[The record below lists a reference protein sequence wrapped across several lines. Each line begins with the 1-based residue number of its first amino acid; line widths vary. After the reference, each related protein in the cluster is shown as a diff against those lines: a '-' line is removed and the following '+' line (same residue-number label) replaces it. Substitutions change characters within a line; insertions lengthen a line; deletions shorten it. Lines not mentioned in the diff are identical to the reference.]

1 MKKFVFACL
10 LTSCLLL
17 SACVAKETMAGV
29 KSPSV
34 NVNIIN
40 TKGDSIGTAQ
50 LTQVGNK
57 VQMAIDVQSLSPGKH
72 GIHFHAVGRCDTP
85 DFKTAEAHLNPTHKE
100 HGFENPKGYHSGD
113 LPNLEVGE
121 DGKAQATFTTEMVT
135 LEKDKPNSL
144 LKSGGTALIIHAQP
158 DDYKTDP
165 SGNSG
170 DRIACGLIQ

>member
-10 LTSCLLL
+10 LTSCLML

-29 KSPSV
+29 KSPNV

-50 LTQVGNK
+50 LTQVENK
-57 VQMAIDVQSLSPGKH
+57 VQMAIDVQGLSPGKH

-144 LKSGGTALIIHAQP
+144 MKSGGTALIIHAQP

-170 DRIACGLIQ
+170 DRIACGVIQ

>member
-1 MKKFVFACL
+1 MKKLAIACML
-10 LTSCLLL
+10 ASCLLL
-17 SACVAKETMAGV
+17 SACTAKEALAEEKT
-29 KSPSV
+29 PFV

-40 TKGDSIGTAQ
+40 TKGESIGTAQ

-57 VQMAIDVQSLSPGKH
+57 VQMAVDVRDLSPGKH

-113 LPNLEVGE
+113 LPNLEVGA

-144 LKSGGTALIIHAQP
+144 VKPGGTALIIHAQP

-165 SGNSG
+165 AGNSG
-170 DRIACGLIQ
+170 DRIACGVIQ

>member
-57 VQMAIDVQSLSPGKH
+57 VQMAIDVQGLSPGKH

-170 DRIACGLIQ
+170 DRIACGVIQ